1 MDEKRKRA
9 LTTGVIIGAVVIG
22 LMVLAR
28 RTPREKWGET
38 LVRVARDVARFAR
51 MRYGIVAGP
60 LFDVADQILERFEG
74 KYAASSDTPKIA

>member
-9 LTTGVIIGAVVIG
+9 ITTGMIIGAVVIG
-22 LMVLAR
+22 LLVLAK

-51 MRYGIVAGP
+51 MRYGIVARP
-60 LFDVADQILERFEG
+60 LFDVADSILERLG
-74 KYAASSDTPKIA
+74 DKYGTGDGPKIA